1 MFDIEYAGSTGKD
14 KGIIVTR
21 RPDIPSPVEI
31 VESYRVP
38 GRDGELIAHTG
49 TYEDIEIEISFGF
62 RSPKDQWAERF
73 RQCRKWLLAPGENR
87 LQFSDD
93 PDFFRLVKYIEMD
106 EAERSLKKYGE
117 FSVIF
122 TCSPYQFAYEG
133 ELEVPAA
140 DLYNNYDLSKPIF
153 YIEGEGVCRIGVN
166 GKEVSVNAGQNATID
181 TDLMI
186 AYRNDKT
193 IVNADTT
200 GDYDWLWLKPGLNTI
215 TTTAGFQVT
224 LKPRWRS
231 L

>member
-1 MFDIEYAGSTGKD
+1 MFDIEYAGSTGKE

-140 DLYNNYDLSKPIF
+140 DLYNNYDLSRPIF
-153 YIEGEGVCRIGVN
+153 YIQGEGVCRIAVN
-166 GKEVSVNAGQNATID
+166 GKEVSINVGQNATID

-193 IVNADTT
+193 IVNADTS
-200 GDYDWLWLKPGLNTI
+200 GDYDWLWLRPGLNTI
-215 TTTAGFQVT
+215 TATAGFLVT